1 MFELVD
7 AIKDLIATIS
17 GVPREIHVNT
27 TYTESS
33 TPPGDNGST
42 NHNAQGPDRVCGPWS
57 SLEAL
62 LELSDPHASWSL
74 N

>member
-42 NHNAQGPDRVCGPWS
+42 NHNAQGPDECAALGHPSRRFS
-57 SLEAL
+57 SCRTRMPAGR
-62 LELSDPHASWSL
+62 
-74 N
+74 